1 MSENHQLF
9 DLKDLREKLSE
20 RGYKMTPQRKEILKI
35 FVEHSD
41 MHHMSAE
48 DVYGIL
54 RENDSEIGLA
64 TVYRALDLLSKLD
77 ILVQLDFG
85 DGCARYELNT
95 ADPKIH
101 HHHHLICVNCRKVI
115 EFEEDLLDDLEE
127 TIAEESGFQILNH
140 EVKFFGYCKDCQEQS
155 NLISTPSHE

>member
-1 MSENHQLF
+1 MSENHQLYG
-9 DLKDLREKLSE
+9 LKDLREKLSE

-35 FVEHSD
+35 FVEHSEF
-41 MHHMSAE
+41 HHMSAE

-64 TVYRALDLLSKLD
+64 TVYRALDLLSDLG
-77 ILVQLDFG
+77 ILVRIDFG

-101 HHHHLICVNCRKVI
+101 HHHHLICLKCKKVI
-115 EFEEDLLDDLEE
+115 EFEEDLLDELEKN
-127 TIAEESGFQILNH
+127 IADKSGFEILNH
-140 EVKFFGYCKDCQEQS
+140 EVKFFGYCSDCR
-155 NLISTPSHE
+155 TKGD